1 MLLEGGVHSDAAE
14 GGVGRGG
21 HVTQQAGVEMW
32 QRRARVSEE
41 RRQILTDRQ
50 ATEQRLSSQMRSDQG
65 HVGSSGARWLV

>member
-1 MLLEGGVHSDAAE
+1 MHSDAAE

-32 QRRARVSEE
+32 QRRARVSESEE
-41 RRQILTDRQ
+41 RRQILTDSQ